1 MECRSLELIPP
12 KKDGILSLQNFSS
25 RVAKRERGKIVQNHF
40 FFKKGL
46 KIWDHRK
53 DSLLTILYHVEKSS
67 SNIFNSVYY

>member
-25 RVAKRERGKIVQNHF
+25 RVAKREKGKIVQNYF

-46 KIWDHRK
+46 KKNWDHRNTAPWK
-53 DSLLTILYHVEKSS
+53 
-67 SNIFNSVYY
+67 IFKFCGGSHNF